1 MFLNNLIKI
10 IFGNDDRE
18 ENKVNDQEN
27 IKELQSRE
35 KLTIE
40 HFDKKIKHK
49 KKKKRK

>member
-35 KLTIE
+35 NLTIE

-49 KKKKRK
+49 KKRK

>member
-1 MFLNNLIKI
+1 MFLNNLVKI
-10 IFGNDDRE
+10 IFGNDDKKE
-18 ENKVNDQEN
+18 KKVNDQEN